1 MRRHL
6 TYANVMATL
15 GVFIALGGTS
25 YAAIKITGK
34 NVKDRSLTGKDIK
47 PRSVP
52 VDRLKGKLP
61 GGPAGAQGL
70 PGPQGPKGEPGNV
83 ATVDT
88 SAFLQTG
95 ELRISAPA
103 QDWEPGTP
111 GTGTKLA
118 QGPKQV
124 TITDSSAEL
133 TPTLPVVLAN
143 RSLKLKALD
152 LCYGSDSDI
161 NVVRAIVHRS
171 NRTGAP
177 SEATTVPGVDME
189 PGTRSDAGCRVYE
202 LPAPVTL
209 TADDLVTAQ
218 VGRAGSAALEL
229 GRTTFIFDLV

>member
-1 MRRHL
+1 
-6 TYANVMATL
+6 MATL

-47 PRSVP
+47 QRSVP
-52 VDRLKGKLP
+52 LDRLKGKLRP
-61 GGPAGAQGL
+61 GPAGAQGL

-103 QDWEPGTP
+103 QDWEPVTP
-111 GTGTKLA
+111 GPDKKVAHPPTHA
-118 QGPKQV
+118 
-124 TITDSSAEL
+124 TITDTAAQL
-133 TPTLPVVLAN
+133 TPSIPVVLAN

-152 LCYGSDSDI
+152 LCYGSGSDI
-161 NVVRAIVHRS
+161 NQVRAIVHRS
-171 NRTGAP
+171 NRTAAP
-177 SEATTVPGVDME
+177 SDPTTVPGADME
-189 PGTRSDAGCRVYE
+189 PGTRSDAGCRLYE

-209 TADDLVTAQ
+209 TADDLVTAK
-218 VGRAGSAALEL
+218 VGTAGSGALEL